1 MRATRSAGALM
12 LLMLVCCAC
21 AAPRALSQASP
32 TATPPPSATPSPLSA
47 TPTQPA
53 PTMPPSASPTPEA
66 TPTPLDCW
74 KAGGRY
80 ETGSLE
86 STLLPQPL
94 EFRLYLPPCYDDLP
108 EQHYPSLYLIHGQSY
123 NQDQWDRLG
132 VDEAA
137 EAMITSGE
145 IAPLIIVLPHDRS
158 WLQPP
163 DNRFGQ
169 ALVEELLP
177 FIDEN
182 YRTIPERAYRAIGG
196 LSQGAAWAVHLGL
209 SQWRLFGAI
218 GAHSLPVF
226 SSDVRRVRQWLM
238 EIPADQLPRIYL
250 DIGESDRAEI
260 LESAR
265 WFEQMLTE
273 EDIPHEWHLFPG
285 SHQEAYWA
293 SHVEQYLR
301 WYARDW

>member
-1 MRATRSAGALM
+1 MRTTLSVSALM
-12 LLMLVCCAC
+12 LLMLACCAC
-21 AAPRALSQASP
+21 AAPSALPEASR
-32 TATPPPSATPSPLSA
+32 TATPSPVATPSPSPA

-53 PTMPPSASPTPEA
+53 PTAQPPASPTIEA
-66 TPTPLDCW
+66 TPTSLACW

-86 STLLPQPL
+86 SALLPQPL
-94 EFRLYLPPCYDDLP
+94 EYRIYLPPCYDELP
-108 EQHYPSLYLIHGQSY
+108 DRRYPLLYLIHGQSY
-123 NQDQWDRLG
+123 NHDQWDRLG

-137 EAMITSGE
+137 EALIASGE
-145 IAPLIIVLPHDRS
+145 IAPLMIVLPRYRS

-169 ALVEELLP
+169 ALVQELLP
-177 FIDEN
+177 HVDKQ
-182 YRTIPERAYRAIGG
+182 YRSIPDRAHRAIGG
-196 LSQGAAWAVHLGL
+196 LSMGAAWAVHLGI
-209 SQWRLFGAI
+209 SEWRLFGAI

-226 SSDVRRVRQWLM
+226 WNDTKHLRAWLR
-238 EIPADQLPRIYL
+238 EIPPDQLPRIYL
-250 DIGESDRAEI
+250 DIGELDRKEI
-260 LESAR
+260 LASAR

-273 EDIPHEWHLFPG
+273 ENIPHEWHLFPG
-285 SHQEAYWA
+285 SHNEAYWA